1 MMTPV
6 LIGVLVAILVW
17 CFYRREGYADYPGDT
32 LPYDPSSDPF
42 KYSGL
47 GEVGYIGPDPVD
59 ARIKLVK
66 SALSKKRKGVE
77 FVRIDFVQA
86 SGKIQ
91 TARLVFMDD
100 STKPYGYQVTARID
114 TSKRLPTLLGL
125 KVSGQSIDITN
136 GLAAAKYTQG
146 LIQKP
151 ATEQLI
157 AAAVKQ
163 AILKRDGND
172 LQFVSTQSLNNTGKT
187 YSAVMFFMDSSDFP
201 IGIVVRA
208 TVDMGQCPP
217 KVVNLAYS
225 QNAVSSSDISPTNVA
240 TTLQGIKAF
249 DGDTF
254 FPFVQ
259 YNTIQQAAAPDLK
272 NLKTYNNALGNAAA
286 NTKYQPSGSLI
297 DTIEGG
303 AVGAFNTVKDGAV
316 GAYNTVKD
324 GTVGAYNTVK
334 DGTLG
339 TVNTVKDGTVGA
351 ANTVAK
357 GATGAAKEVAGFF
370 GGF

>member
-17 CFYRREGYADYPGDT
+17 YFYRREGYADYPSDT

-59 ARIKLVK
+59 DRIKVVK

-77 FVRIDFVQA
+77 FVRIDYIQA

-91 TARLVFMDD
+91 TAKFVFMDN
-100 STKPYGYQVTARID
+100 STKPYGYQVTARLD

-125 KVSGQSIDITN
+125 QVSGQSIDITN
-136 GLAAAKYTQG
+136 GLAAAKFTQG
-146 LIQKP
+146 LIQKNS
-151 ATEQLI
+151 TEQI
-157 AAAVKQ
+157 AAAAIKQ

-172 LQFVSTQSLNNTGKT
+172 LQFVSTQSLNNTGKIV
-187 YSAVMFFMDSSDFP
+187 SAVMFFMDSSDFP

-225 QNAVSSSDISPTNVA
+225 QNSVSSSDISPTNVA
-240 TTLQGIKAF
+240 TTLQGIKPF

-286 NTKYQPSGSLI
+286 NTKYQPAGGLLN
-297 DTIEGG
+297 TIEGG
-303 AVGAFNTVKDGAV
+303 AVGAYNTVKDGAV

-324 GTVGAYNTVK
+324 GTVGA
-334 DGTLG
+334 
-339 TVNTVKDGTVGA
+339 

-357 GATGAAKEVAGFF
+357 GATDAANEVADFFSGF
-370 GGF
+370 

>member
-1 MMTPV
+1 MIAPL
-6 LIGVLVAILVW
+6 LIGILVVVLV
-17 CFYRREGYADYPGDT
+17 CYFYKREGYADYPGDS
-32 LPYDPSSDPF
+32 LPYNPSSDPF

-59 ARIKLVK
+59 DRIKIVK
-66 SALSKKRKGVE
+66 AYLSKKRKGVE
-77 FVRIDFVQA
+77 FVRIDFIQA
-86 SGKIQ
+86 TGKTQ
-91 TARLVFMDD
+91 TAKLVFMDD
-100 STKPYGYQVTARID
+100 STKPYGYQVTAKLD
-114 TSKRLPTLLGL
+114 TSKRIPTLIGL
-125 KVSGQSIDITN
+125 QVSGQSIDITN
-136 GLAAAKYTQG
+136 GLAAAKYTEG

-151 ATEQLI
+151 STEQLV
-157 AAAVKQ
+157 AAAIKQ

-187 YSAVMFFMDSSDFP
+187 FSAVMFFMDSSDFP

-249 DGDTF
+249 EGDVF

-286 NTKYQPSGSLI
+286 NTKYQPAGGLLNTVE
-297 DTIEGG
+297 DG
-303 AVGAFNTVKDGAV
+303 AVGAYNTVKDGAV

-324 GTVGAYNTVK
+324 GTVGAYNTV
-334 DGTLG
+334 
-339 TVNTVKDGTVGA
+339 A
-351 ANTVAK
+351 S
-357 GATGAAKEVAGFF
+357 GATGAVNTVASGATNAANEVAGFF
-370 GGF
+370 SGF

>member
-1 MMTPV
+1 MIAPL
-6 LIGVLVAILVW
+6 LIGVLVVILIW
-17 CFYRREGYADYPGDT
+17 CFYKREGYADYPGDS
-32 LPYDPSSDPF
+32 LPYNPSSDPF

-59 ARIKLVK
+59 ARIKVVK

-77 FVRIDFVQA
+77 FVRIDYVQA
-86 SGKIQ
+86 SGMTQ
-91 TARLVFMDD
+91 TAKLVFMDD
-100 STKPYGYQVTARID
+100 STKPYGYQVTAKLD
-114 TSKRLPTLLGL
+114 TSKRLPVLMGL
-125 KVSGQSIDITN
+125 QVSGQSIDITN
-136 GLAAAKYTQG
+136 GLAAAKYIEG

-151 ATEQLI
+151 ATEQI
-157 AAAVKQ
+157 VAAAIKQ

-187 YSAVMFFMDSSDFP
+187 FSAVMFFMDSSDFP

-208 TVDMGQCPP
+208 TVDMGSCPP
-217 KVVNLAYS
+217 RVVNLAYS

-240 TTLQGIKAF
+240 NTLQGIKAF

-272 NLKTYNNALGNAAA
+272 NLKMYNNALGNAAA
-286 NTKYQPSGSLI
+286 NTKYQPAGGLLN
-297 DTIEGG
+297 TIEDG
-303 AVGAFNTVKDGAV
+303 AVGAFNTVKDGAI

-324 GTVGAYNTVK
+324 GVVDTANTVAK
-334 DGTLG
+334 GT
-339 TVNTVKDGTVGA
+339 TDT

-357 GATGAAKEVAGFF
+357 GATDAANEVADFLSGF
-370 GGF
+370 